1 MVYIIGLLTVS
12 GCLMLMATRFLLLE
26 RTVPMVQTENLVQ
39 MAQTVL
45 TDSRV
50 LPERMVSLLSSKWRT
65 DIGIFH
71 MTMETHGSSLER
83 LPVRTERMAKTVRT
97 ERTAKTERMEWMVIP
112 CSRMWMPAI
121 RTMCCSYS
129 ATALR

>member
-45 TDSRV
+45 TDSQV

-83 LPVRTERMAKTVRT
+83 LQVRTERMAK
-97 ERTAKTERMEWMVIP
+97 TAKTERMEWMVIP